1 MNEEEM
7 RNKMLEMENEIRN
20 ISYELSNLLKSKD
33 QIPTEQ
39 YEASE
44 KELKE
49 LLEKQTQELNNYRIE
64 LEANKQDV
72 EVKENEIELTGLA
85 KEDRDKVNEKI
96 LKTKQELEFARSEF
110 EKYTKLMME
119 TYKDTSA
126 KLQSDVLPS
135 EEIEKA
141 YDDYYATMYN
151 NEAIWND
158 YKSRITK
165 LERKLKRL
173 ENSSKSIEEDVI
185 SAENLGI
192 EYEQYKEIKS
202 KLKSRN
208 RLKEI
213 LDSKGLSDIVHKRG
227 GRSKVEKATLEAAKE
242 EIIKE
247 VLEAVT
253 KDKELSILDA
263 INMLYYN
270 DEKVQ
275 RMAEARPLQMPD
287 KMFQNINENIKLLPA
302 VVQQTDTKTKVKT
315 KDTPAAPEGIPRS
328 TVLDNGYV
336 PSRIE
341 YQSRGFET
349 PEDFIKDNFEK
360 KTGVAFDPEKHELI
374 IHDADGTLSDDD
386 VYNEYEIVEK
396 TKEVEPEKPKVKEL
410 GEMLDSGY
418 VPSRIE
424 YQSRGFETPEDFIKD
439 NFEKK
444 TGVAFD
450 PEKHELIIHD
460 ADGTLSDDDVYN
472 EYEIREIVNSID
484 DAEIEQPEEENEI
497 EQEEPTQSTIPLL
510 PGETIDGRRVGYGD
524 DDQIIP
530 RLPMK
535 DDDELNKKDIE
546 DVIGGAIDE
555 IEVDEPEETKE
566 DEEEKGTDTDD
577 KKPPIVIPEDEEEKG
592 IGPDDR
598 KPPVVIPEDKE
609 TKDKGEDETTKGPK
623 PIEPR
628 ELGLREIINGKICK
642 DLNITK
648 KDGSKYRW
656 KNAKITKTFWDEL
669 HSGNYLYNIVH
680 IVPGLIKLAGSAVM
694 KFARG
699 LFGTKKATDL
709 VAEMKDRI
717 DKLSPKELETL
728 FKGYRGGFVIQEGY
742 PQVVNM
748 VIEEKMNEYVLG
760 KVNAL
765 NNEMNAAYRIVIDSY
780 RKINALDEQLRNK
793 DLKPE
798 ERAIL
803 KESRRELLAN
813 AAANCKDIRAMQEEA
828 KELLS
833 GGLHGM
839 SEDMRAAATKMNIV
853 GMRFARTYDYDN
865 ELEDRLEKAQTK
877 YLDGVHNGDN
887 QAILSGFMQEEKILA
902 ENTGESISIFGV
914 RSTGKKHYFPLA
926 EMLDYRQDP
935 FVKDLF
941 TTIAVTTA
949 AISAANAIR
958 VNAEQQRILE
968 AHQEEI
974 ARVNADNAQTMGQVN
989 QTGAEIAGKRD
1000 VFSEGMRAQTEQS
1013 VLSRTNVHERASLDQ
1028 TNWNIGTDN
1037 YHILDHARHDAAH
1050 DFYTQTYSQMN
1061 DVSQRLASGTITDAQ
1076 ALQELANIATQS
1088 HKTFTD
1094 TVSDLLQVTRDYAA
1108 AHPQHDLTA
1117 VLGTMEYFA
1126 KNPDIIS
1133 QMNQGMVDVTNLGE
1147 SLIGLSAEQATMIQ
1161 SLPSDLATTLVAAAS
1176 SAALAYNV
1184 ARDMQR
1190 KYHKRSHKNE
1200 VTDMMDE
1207 LLYDEYEKEE
1217 QEELKK

>member
-1 MNEEEM
+1 MNREEL
-7 RNKMLEMENEIRN
+7 RNKMLEVEKEVEN
-20 ISYELSNLLKSKD
+20 ISYELSNLLKNKD

-39 YEASE
+39 YQESE
-44 KELKE
+44 RELKE
-49 LLEKQTQELNNYRIE
+49 LLDKQTKDLNDYRMQ
-64 LEANKQDV
+64 LEAMA
-72 EVKENEIELTGLA
+72 KEDEIELTGLA
-85 KEDRDKVNEKI
+85 KEDKAKVDADIAKAKE
-96 LKTKQELEFARSEF
+96 ELEASKKEF
-110 EKYTKLMME
+110 EKYTNIMMD
-119 TYKDTSA
+119 TYKDTST
-126 KLQSDVLPS
+126 KLQSGPMEN
-135 EEIEKA
+135 EELEKI
-141 YDDYYATMYN
+141 YDDYFATMYK

-158 YKSRITK
+158 LKSRMAK
-165 LERKLKRL
+165 LERKRKRL
-173 ENSSKSIEEDVI
+173 ETKGRKIIEDVI
-185 SAENLGI
+185 SAENLGL
-192 EYEQYKEIKS
+192 EYEQYKEIMKT
-202 KLKSRN
+202 LKSRN

-227 GRSKVEKATLEAAKE
+227 GRSKVEKETLETAKN
-242 EIIKE
+242 EIINE
-247 VLEAVT
+247 ILNAMS
-253 KDKELSILDA
+253 KDEKLSITDA
-263 INMLYYN
+263 INVLYYN
-270 DEKVQ
+270 NEKVI
-275 RMAEARPLQMPD
+275 RKEESRPLQLPS
-287 KMFQNINENIKLLPA
+287 KMYDNLTDNIKLLPA
-302 VVQQTDTKTKVKT
+302 AIPQVENKTKVIT

-336 PSRIE
+336 PVSAE
-341 YQSRGFET
+341 YRARGFET
-349 PEDFIKDNFEK
+349 PEELIKANFEE
-360 KTGVAFDPEKHELI
+360 KTGTAFDPEKHELI

-396 TKEVEPEKPKVKEL
+396 VSEKEEEKPKEKVL
-410 GEMLDSGY
+410 GEMLDNGY
-418 VPSRIE
+418 VPVSAE
-424 YQSRGFETPEDFIKD
+424 YRARGFETPEELIKA
-439 NFEKK
+439 NFEEK
-444 TGVAFD
+444 TGTAFD

-472 EYEIREIVNSID
+472 EYEIREIINED
-484 DAEIEQPEEENEI
+484 EIEPTEIVPEDNTMDN
-497 EQEEPTQSTIPLL
+497 PTNDEIPLL

-524 DDQIIP
+524 DRDGVTP
-530 RLPMK
+530 RLTDGNGDNELSSDDIKHDIDDIMDGIDLEEDKEPSNK
-535 DDDELNKKDIE
+535 D
-546 DVIGGAIDE
+546 
-555 IEVDEPEETKE
+555 
-566 DEEEKGTDTDD
+566 
-577 KKPPIVIPEDEEEKG
+577 PEDEDGKDEEKDEE
-592 IGPDDR
+592 DDK
-598 KPPVVIPEDKE
+598 KPPVVIPTDGDIPDDDNTPEDKE
-609 TKDKGEDETTKGPK
+609 EDDKDKGEDESTKGPK

-680 IVPGLIKLAGSAVM
+680 VVPGLIKLAGSAVM
-694 KFARG
+694 KLARG

-709 VAEMKDRI
+709 VAEMKERI

-728 FKGYRGGFVIQEGY
+728 FKGYRGGFVVQEGY

-748 VIEEKMNEYVLG
+748 VIEEKMNEYILG
-760 KVNAL
+760 KVNTL
-765 NNEMNAAYRIVIDSY
+765 NNEMNAAYKIVITSY
-780 RKINALDEQLRNK
+780 RQLTALDEKLRDK
-793 DLKPE
+793 SLKPE
-798 ERAIL
+798 ARAKLKAERKA
-803 KESRRELLAN
+803 LLAN

-839 SEDMRAAATKMNIV
+839 SEDMRATASKMNII
-853 GMRFARTYDYDN
+853 GMRFAKTYDYDN

-877 YLDGVHNGDN
+877 YLDGVHNGDD
-887 QAILSGFMQEEKILA
+887 QAILSGFMQEEKLLA
-902 ENTGESISIFGV
+902 ENTDENMSVFGV

-941 TTIAVTTA
+941 TTIAVTSA

-968 AHQEEI
+968 AHQEEV

-1000 VFSEGMRAQTEQS
+1000 VFSEGMRAQAEQNI
-1013 VLSRTNVHERASLDQ
+1013 LSRTNVHERGSLDQ
-1028 TNWNIGTDN
+1028 TNWSIGTED
-1037 YHILDHARHDAAH
+1037 YHILDHARHEAAR
-1050 DFYTQTYSQMN
+1050 DFYTDTYTQMT
-1061 DVSQRLASGTITDAQ
+1061 DVSSRLANGSISDAQ

-1147 SLIGLSAEQATMIQ
+1147 SLIGLSAEQVSMIQ

-1184 ARDMQR
+1184 SRDMNR

-1200 VTDMMDE
+1200 VTDMMDD
-1207 LLYDEYEKEE
+1207 LLYEEYEKEE